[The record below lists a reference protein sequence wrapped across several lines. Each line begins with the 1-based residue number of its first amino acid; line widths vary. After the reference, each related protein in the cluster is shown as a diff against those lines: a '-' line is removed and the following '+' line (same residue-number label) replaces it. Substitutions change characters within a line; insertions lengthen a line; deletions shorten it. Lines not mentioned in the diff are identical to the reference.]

1 MVMALKRTQR
11 RRAAAAV
18 EFALIA
24 LPLFLL
30 IIGLLDYGWMFLKVQ
45 HVTQAARNGAR
56 AAIVPDATV
65 EKVEAIIHS
74 RMVDAGIPNK
84 NSYSVQITPQ
94 AIQNIPAGTPITVR
108 ITVDTEAANL
118 NLTGSGFIPKPKQ
131 IRTAASMAKEGPP
144 P

>member
-1 MVMALKRTQR
+1 MDMALKRNNR

-56 AAIVPDATV
+56 AAIVPDATPDHV
-65 EKVEAIIHS
+65 RAVVAARMTEANIDP
-74 RMVDAGIPNK
+74 DAYN
-84 NSYSVQITPQ
+84 VQITP
-94 AIQNIPAGTPITVR
+94 ANIVNIPPGTPITVR
-108 ITVDTEAANL
+108 ITVNTETAEM
-118 NLTGSGFIPKPKQ
+118 NLTGSGLIPKPDQ
-131 IRTAASMAKEGPP
+131 IHTAASMAKEGPRP
-144 P
+144 